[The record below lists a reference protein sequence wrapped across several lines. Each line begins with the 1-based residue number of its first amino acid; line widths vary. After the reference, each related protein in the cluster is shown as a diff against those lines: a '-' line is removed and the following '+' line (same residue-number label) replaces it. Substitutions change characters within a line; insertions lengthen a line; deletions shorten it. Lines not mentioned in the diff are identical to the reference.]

1 MWSSVTP
8 RGLPPGWCRGPPK
21 DDNLDYELMEDVE
34 LTEKEA
40 IVRALAISKQEERA
54 KSRGGQLS

>member
-1 MWSSVTP
+1 
-8 RGLPPGWCRGPPK
+8 
-21 DDNLDYELMEDVE
+21 MEDVE